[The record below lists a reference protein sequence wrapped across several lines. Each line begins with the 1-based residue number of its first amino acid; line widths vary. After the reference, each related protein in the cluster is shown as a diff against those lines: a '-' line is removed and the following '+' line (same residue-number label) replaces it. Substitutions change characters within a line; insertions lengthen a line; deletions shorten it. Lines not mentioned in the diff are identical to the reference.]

1 MVYKNKNIND
11 AEIIFLLL
19 EFHLAKIIFYIFQ

>member
-19 EFHLAKIIFYIFQ
+19 EFHLVKIIFYIFQ